1 MDGRLGNGSP
11 TSGTAA
17 HRAPTSALPTSA
29 LPTSALPTTQAPI
42 LSRVDN
48 DREDWSSP
56 FDSFK
61 KRSLPCAHFLF
72 PCLP

>member
-17 HRAPTSALPTSA
+17 HRAPTSA